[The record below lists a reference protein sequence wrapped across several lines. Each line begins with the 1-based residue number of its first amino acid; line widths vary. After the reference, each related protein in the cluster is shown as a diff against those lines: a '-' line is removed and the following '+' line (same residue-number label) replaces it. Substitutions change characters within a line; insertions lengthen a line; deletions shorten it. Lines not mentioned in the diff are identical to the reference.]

1 MSQSQSKERIYRL
14 IHNSFVLFVLIIYK
28 LKLINK
34 EFDMKKIICLLVM
47 LVSAVMFVGCGGGS
61 SSDDMVSRS
70 LKPGDYF
77 VFDKYEYD
85 VTNRTKTFEFNSG
98 TYTGRY
104 IDVYYKRS
112 YEDTIIWF
120 ERDVTTG
127 KNNGARFMLESIDD
141 DYVVCVIPANDMDK
155 GDTWLY
161 YEDSNPKHDKE
172 VYIVGKA
179 YWVDEDDD
187 KHYYYKVAGSDSK
200 IYYEYCPDLGFF
212 TYLHGEELE
221 AYKVKSINDSK
232 APEIN
237 KSLKVGK
244 E

>member
-1 MSQSQSKERIYRL
+1 
-14 IHNSFVLFVLIIYK
+14 
-28 LKLINK
+28 
-34 EFDMKKIICLLVM
+34 MKKIICLLVM

-85 VTNRTKTFEFNSG
+85 VTNRTRTFEFNSG

-104 IDVYYKRS
+104 IDVYYKGS

-127 KNNGARFMLESIDD
+127 KNNGARFMLESKDD
-141 DYVVCVIPANDMDK
+141 DYVVCVVPENDLKK
-155 GDTWLY
+155 GDAWLY
-161 YEDSNPKHDKE
+161 YQDDNPYHDKE
-172 VYIVGKA
+172 VYVVGKA
-179 YWVDEDDD
+179 SWVDEDND
-187 KHYYYKVAGSDSK
+187 KHYYYKISGSNSK

-212 TYLHGEELE
+212 TYYNGEELE
-221 AYKVKSINDSK
+221 GYKVKSIANDSK

-237 KSLKVGK
+237 KELKVGR